1 MNVLGI
7 NHIGLASTDPQKT
20 KWFLRDVLH
29 LPFEGE
35 ELVLSQK
42 TNTIMFGS
50 TSKGPASLS
59 RVEILENQPGEDG
72 PIAKYLE
79 KKGGGIHHLA
89 VSVDSI
95 DGALATMRAHN
106 VQMIDETPRDGAHH
120 TRIAFVHPKAT
131 GGILVELVE
140 QTGAQSL

>member
-1 MNVLGI
+1 MNILGI
-7 NHIGLASTDPQKT
+7 NHIGLASQDPCKT
-20 KWFLRDVLH
+20 RWFLSDVLG

-35 ELVLSQK
+35 ELVLTQK
-42 TNTIMFGS
+42 TNTVMFGCRGGDPS
-50 TSKGPASLS
+50 TGS
-59 RVEILENQPGEDG
+59 RLEILENQTGEDG

-89 VSVDSI
+89 VTVASI
-95 DGALATMRAHN
+95 DDALKTMRSHN
-106 VQMIDETPRDGAHH
+106 VQMIDDNPRNGAHH

-140 QTGAQSL
+140 QGKA